1 MRISKISKTQTGTGA
16 DILIDRRTI
25 LKSGSVLALLA
36 MSSLTVTSSGAL
48 AAPSPD
54 DARDLIQTVGTKVLD
69 ILKQDVSQD
78 EKFNQLVELLDS
90 SIDLDLVARLIL
102 ARHWRRADEAQQAE
116 YLKLFRAYALDSLA
130 SKLHI
135 YNGQDFKITDATVAG
150 KKDAV
155 VRTLIHSPDRPPL
168 HVDWRIRERDDGRL
182 IAIDVIVESV
192 SLIVTQRSEFGAVVE
207 RNGIEGLLNE
217 LRRRI
222 DSA

>member
-1 MRISKISKTQTGTGA
+1 MTSTIRGKVA
-16 DILIDRRTI
+16 DMMTTRRQ
-25 LKSGSVLALLA
+25 LLA
-36 MSSLTVTSSGAL
+36 ALPALTLVPMLASVPAL

-54 DARDLIQTVGTKVLD
+54 DARDLIQNVGTRVLD
-69 ILKQDVSQD
+69 ILKADSSQQ
-78 EKFNQLVELLDS
+78 EKFEQLVVLLDQ

-102 ARHWRRADEAQQAE
+102 ARHWRTADEAQQAE

-135 YNGQDFKITDATVAG
+135 YKGQEFEITGSEVAG

-155 VRTLIHSPDRPPL
+155 VRTLIMSPDRPPL
-168 HVDWRIRERDDGRL
+168 HVDWRIREKKDGKL

-207 RNGIEGLLNE
+207 RNGIDGLLQE

>member
-1 MRISKISKTQTGTGA
+1 MTIK
-16 DILIDRRTI
+16 RRRLFAFVPI
-25 LKSGSVLALLA
+25 VALG
-36 MSSLTVTSSGAL
+36 VAL
-48 AAPSPD
+48 ASTAAPAAPPSSD
-54 DARDLIQTVGTKVLD
+54 DARDLIQTVGAQVLD
-69 ILKQDVSQD
+69 ILKQDITQQD
-78 EKFNQLVELLDS
+78 KFDQLVSLLDG

-102 ARHWRRADEAQQAE
+102 ARHWRAANEAQQVE

-135 YNGQDFKITDATVAG
+135 YNGQEFEITESQAAG

-155 VRTLIHSPDRPPL
+155 VRTLIYSPDRPPL
-168 HVDWRIRERDDGRL
+168 RVDWRIRESADRGL

-207 RNGIEGLLNE
+207 RSGIEGLLQE